1 MTTTS
6 KLFTGHEDP
15 QHYIGEEREA
25 AEEQADHEQHAPD
38 PALHPG
44 EPREAA
50 ADAGNPLVGGGEP
63 QPVDGEPGARAG
75 DAGQQARLR
84 LLELGLGQRALG
96 EQLVELLELVGA
108 GHQISSTRR
117 AGSSNGSLTLTK
129 NRTASRPSMMRWS

>member
-25 AEEQADHEQHAPD
+25 AEEQADHEEHAPD
-38 PALHPG
+38 PALYAR

-50 ADAGNPLVGGGEP
+50 ADAGNPLVAGGEA
-63 QPVDGEPGARAG
+63 QPVDGKAGTRAG

-96 EQLVELLELVGA
+96 QQLVQLLELVGG

-117 AGSSNGSLTLTK
+117 AGSS
-129 NRTASRPSMMRWS
+129 RAS